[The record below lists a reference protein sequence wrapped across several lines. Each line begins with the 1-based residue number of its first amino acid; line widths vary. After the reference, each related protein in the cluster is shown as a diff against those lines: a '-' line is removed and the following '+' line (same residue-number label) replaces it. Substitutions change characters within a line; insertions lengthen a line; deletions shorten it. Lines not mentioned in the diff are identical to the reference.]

1 MVNPDELVPKI
12 SVVKYKDNP
21 VIVMKKYPYHCLVK
35 DKQSIVS
42 SVRYEQL
49 DPIDL
54 YTLLFKGIKD
64 SITYNND
71 FFFTF
76 TGTEFIIRN
85 TKEEDNNNDFSISS
99 NTPIHIIQNQYFKQQ
114 KQHLNIIL

>member
-71 FFFTF
+71 F
-76 TGTEFIIRN
+76 
-85 TKEEDNNNDFSISS
+85 SISS